1 MPAWLSMPV
10 RALAQL
16 EEAQEHAARL
26 EETLHEKEERPVHR
40 LPTLPTRVSRT
51 RLTQGGGLS
60 KGAAFPPPA
69 RLSKGAAFPL
79 PCCWG

>member
-40 LPTLPTRVSRT
+40 LPALPTRVSRT
-51 RLTQGGGLS
+51 RLTQGAVKGGSL
-60 KGAAFPPPA
+60 PA
-69 RLSKGAAFPL
+69 